1 VDEGEDPEVEDEDV
15 DDEEEE
21 GAEEDEI
28 SNDEDGNDGE
38 DEEEGGI
45 EDGSSAFLLHLH
57 NALLAFQHEPH
68 ASCGPQSGARSRQA
82 RAVYPQRPSSPH
94 RRQSRSHCSQRR
106 RAC

>member
-1 VDEGEDPEVEDEDV
+1 VDEGADHEVGDEDV

-45 EDGSSAFLLHLH
+45 EDGSSAFPYTFLYTS
-57 NALLAFQHEPH
+57 LAIQHGPH
-68 ASCGPQSGARSRQA
+68 ASSGPQSDARSRQA
-82 RAVYPQRPSSPH
+82 RAIYPQHPSSSH
-94 RRQSRSHCSQRR
+94 RLQSRSCCSQRR
-106 RAC
+106 GAC